1 VYPRRMHIKHRLG
14 TSVFPTCTLPADKCE
29 ISGEPMRNEG
39 NLGFEAR
46 IDCLHYP
53 RKILASSLN
62 GRHMFEPVVST
73 RLDILPLPE
82 TDCG

>member
-1 VYPRRMHIKHRLG
+1 
-14 TSVFPTCTLPADKCE
+14 
-29 ISGEPMRNEG
+29 MRNEG